1 MNMGMGLFQEQTLR
15 LVMTPELRQ
24 AITIL
29 QYSTIDLIS
38 YLQEQATENP
48 VIELQDAASEVAS
61 AKVEKPAQELDWKEI
76 VGNRATGEYSPIK
89 TDGTYNP
96 LDYVSQGATT
106 LYQHLENQLGYV
118 KGFSPLQRKIALF
131 LIGNLDEKGYLEVSA
146 EEAAASL
153 GVALE
158 EIEDV
163 LSILQHF
170 DPVGVAARNL
180 EECLLLQLEHLAL
193 DDEKIVQVV
202 KFHLQD
208 LADNRYQRIADKL
221 GCTVLEAQAMADMVR
236 TLNPRPGAAFSTNE
250 TRYVIPDVTVEKVG
264 NEFVVLVNDIAT
276 PRLKIN
282 NFYEKMLKQPKSEEE
297 AKQFIHDKL
306 NAAMWLAKSLEQ
318 RRLTLLRVTQAIVE
332 MQLDFF
338 ERGVHYLKP
347 MTQKEIAERV
357 GLHESTISRATSNKY
372 VQTPRGIFELKYF
385 FTSALSTA
393 SGESAS
399 SESVKRRIKALIDQE
414 DRKSP
419 LSDQKLSEML
429 LTEGIEISR
438 RTVAKYREEMLIA
451 SSAKRKR
458 F

>member
-1 MNMGMGLFQEQTLR
+1 MNMGLGLFQEQTLK

-29 QYSTIDLIS
+29 QYSAIDLIS
-38 YLQEQATENP
+38 YLQDQANENP
-48 VIELQDAASEVAS
+48 VFDLEVAGEVAS
-61 AKVEKPAQELDWKEI
+61 AKAEKPAPEIDWKEI
-76 VGNRATGEYSPIK
+76 VGNRATGEYGSSK
-89 TDGTYNP
+89 NESTYNP
-96 LDYVSQGATT
+96 LDYVQQGAET
-106 LYQHLENQLGYV
+106 LYEHLERQLGYV
-118 KGFSPLQRKIALF
+118 KGFSSLQKQIALF
-131 LIGNLDEKGYLEVSA
+131 LIGNLDEKGYLEITL
-146 EEAAASL
+146 EEASARL
-153 GVALE
+153 GAEML

-163 LSILQHF
+163 LSVLQHF
-170 DPVGVAARNL
+170 DPVGVASRSL
-180 EECLLLQLEHLAL
+180 EECLLLQLGHLAL

-202 KFHLQD
+202 RNHLQD
-208 LADNRYQRIADKL
+208 LADNRYQRIADKI
-221 GCTVLEAQAMADMVR
+221 GCTPQEVQAMADLIR
-236 TLNPRPGAAFSTNE
+236 TLNPRPGAAFSTVE

-264 NEFVVLVNDIAT
+264 NDYVVLVNDVAA

-282 NFYEKMLKQPKSEEE
+282 SFYEKMLSQQKSQDE

-318 RRLTLLRVTQAIVE
+318 RRLTLMRVTQAILD
-332 MQLDFF
+332 MQRDFF
-338 ERGVHYLKP
+338 DRGIHYLKP

-385 FTSALSTA
+385 FTSALSTS
-393 SGESAS
+393 SGEATS
-399 SESVKRRIKALIDQE
+399 SESVKRRIKALIEQE

-419 LSDQKLSEML
+419 LSDQKLGEML

-438 RTVAKYREEMLIA
+438 RTVAKYREEMLIP

>member
-1 MNMGMGLFQEQTLR
+1 MNMGMGLYQEQTLR

-38 YLQEQATENP
+38 YLHEQAIENP
-48 VIELQDAASEVAS
+48 VIELQEAAGETAS
-61 AKVEKPAQELDWKEI
+61 TRVEKPTHELDWKEI
-76 VGNRATGEYSPIK
+76 VGNRATGDFSPMK
-89 TDGTYNP
+89 NDSTYNP
-96 LDYVSQGATT
+96 LDHVSQGSLT
-106 LYQHLENQLGYV
+106 LYQHLETQLGYV
-118 KGFSPLQRKIALF
+118 KGFTSEQKEIALF
-131 LIGNLDEKGYLEVSA
+131 LIGNLNEKGYLEVST
-146 EEAAASL
+146 EEAAT
-153 GVALE
+153 ALNTDLQE
-158 EIEDV
+158 VEDV

-202 KFHLQD
+202 RYHLQD
-208 LADNRYQRIADKL
+208 LADNRYQRIADKV
-221 GCTVLEAQAMADMVR
+221 GCTVLDVQAMADLVR
-236 TLNPRPGAAFSTNE
+236 TLNPRPGAAFSSTD
-250 TRYVIPDVTVEKVG
+250 TRYVIPDVSVEKVG
-264 NEFVVLVNDIAT
+264 SEYVVLVNDVAT
-276 PRLKIN
+276 PRLKISP
-282 NFYEKMLKQPKSEEE
+282 FYEKMLNQQKSQEE

-332 MQLDFF
+332 LQLDFF
-338 ERGVHYLKP
+338 ERGIHYLKP
-347 MTQKEIAERV
+347 MTQKEIAEKV

-385 FTSALSTA
+385 FTSALATA

-399 SESVKRRIKALIDQE
+399 SESVKRRIKALIEQE
-414 DRKSP
+414 DRKVP

-429 LTEGIEISR
+429 LAEGIEISR
-438 RTVAKYREEMLIA
+438 RTVAKYREEMLIP

>member
-1 MNMGMGLFQEQTLR
+1 MNMGLGLFQEQTLK

-29 QYSTIDLIS
+29 QYSAIDLIS
-38 YLQEQATENP
+38 YLQDQANENP
-48 VIELQDAASEVAS
+48 VFDLEVAGEVAS
-61 AKVEKPAQELDWKEI
+61 AKAEKPAPEIDWKEI
-76 VGNRATGEYSPIK
+76 VGNRATGEYGSLK
-89 TDGTYNP
+89 NESTYNP
-96 LDYVSQGATT
+96 LDYVQQGAET
-106 LYQHLENQLGYV
+106 LYEHLERQLGYV
-118 KGFSPLQRKIALF
+118 KGFSSLQKQIALF
-131 LIGNLDEKGYLEVSA
+131 LIGNLDEKGYLEISL
-146 EEAAASL
+146 EEASTRL
-153 GVALE
+153 GAEML

-163 LSILQHF
+163 LSVLQHF
-170 DPVGVAARNL
+170 DPVGVASRSL
-180 EECLLLQLEHLAL
+180 EECLLLQLGHLAL

-202 KFHLQD
+202 RNHLQD
-208 LADNRYQRIADKL
+208 LADNRYQRIADKI
-221 GCTVLEAQAMADMVR
+221 GCTPQEVQAMADLIR
-236 TLNPRPGAAFSTNE
+236 TLNPRPGAAFSAVD

-264 NEFVVLVNDIAT
+264 NDYVVLVNDVAA

-282 NFYEKMLKQPKSEEE
+282 SFYEKMLSQQKSQDE

-318 RRLTLLRVTQAIVE
+318 RRLTLMRVTQAILD
-332 MQLDFF
+332 MQREFF
-338 ERGVHYLKP
+338 DRGIHYLKP

-385 FTSALSTA
+385 FTSALSTS
-393 SGESAS
+393 SGEVTS
-399 SESVKRRIKALIDQE
+399 SESVKRRIKTLIEQE

-419 LSDQKLSEML
+419 LSDQKLGEML

-438 RTVAKYREEMLIA
+438 RTVAKYREEMLIP

>member
-1 MNMGMGLFQEQTLR
+1 MNMGMGLFQEQTLK

-29 QYSTIDLIS
+29 QYSAVDLIS
-38 YLQEQATENP
+38 YLQEMANENP

-61 AKVEKPAQELDWKEI
+61 TKAEKPAPEIDWKEI
-76 VGNRATGEYSPIK
+76 VSNRATGEYSAGK
-89 TDGTYNP
+89 NESTYNP
-96 LDYVSQGATT
+96 LDYVQQGADT
-106 LYQHLENQLGYV
+106 LYEHLERQLGYV
-118 KGFSPLQRKIALF
+118 KGFSTQQRKIALF
-131 LIGNLDEKGYLEVSA
+131 LIGNLDEKGYLEISL
-146 EEAAASL
+146 EEAASQL
-153 GVALE
+153 GVSVL

-163 LSILQHF
+163 LAVLQHF
-170 DPVGVAARNL
+170 DPAGVAARSL

-202 KFHLQD
+202 RYHLQD
-208 LADNRYQRIADKL
+208 LADNRYQRIADKI
-221 GCTVLEAQAMADMVR
+221 GCTPQDVQAMADLVR
-236 TLNPRPGAAFSTNE
+236 TLNPRPGAAFSRSE

-264 NEFVVLVNDIAT
+264 SEYVVLVNDVAT
-276 PRLKIN
+276 PRLRIN
-282 NFYEKMLKQPKSEEE
+282 SFYEKMLKQQKSQEE

-318 RRLTLLRVTQAIVE
+318 RRLTLMRVTQAIVE
-332 MQLDFF
+332 MQRDFF
-338 ERGVHYLKP
+338 DRGVHYLRP
-347 MTQKEIAERV
+347 LTQKEIAERV

-399 SESVKRRIKALIDQE
+399 SESVKRRIKALIEQE

-429 LTEGIEISR
+429 LAEGIEISR
-438 RTVAKYREEMLIA
+438 RTVAKYREEMLIP